1 MFDDYFEPDK
11 AARQKS
17 RRATDIDKPRKRNT
31 VIGIACLVIYVIVV
45 NYVEF
50 YQGLIMYQVK
60 IFSSYSDLCVV
71 TFDEMLKRQAYDFE
85 SDLATYLSD
94 DYYTDVVEVDSLP

>member
-1 MFDDYFEPDK
+1 MFDDYFDPNK

-31 VIGIACLVIYVIVV
+31 VLGIVCLVMYVIVV
-45 NYVEF
+45 NYVDF

-60 IFSSYSDLCVV
+60 IFSSYSKLCVI

-85 SDLATYLSD
+85 SQILLGLPSD
-94 DYYTDVVEVDSLP
+94 HYTDVVEV